1 MHLWYGSLTM
11 ISSHLHVNPVDLL
24 ILFFFF
30 LPGDRH
36 CQVCACQPWVRPV
49 CFSFKSKM
57 CIANLTDDL
66 SLVGPASYLAPLGS
80 KSIARLSCCAGTT
93 GAEGPRVTCSLV
105 PCAVRVW
112 VSPTLRRLSSPS
124 PHVWS
129 TIQFGEL
136 LHRHVWPRNSIFF
149 SVKLQSPALVIFSV
163 DFSKVYAWLKH
174 ISLSSCALF
183 SAPMERFS
191 LDLCILQFNGSY
203 WALFRAEGRNFRFF
217 FILDG

>member
-1 MHLWYGSLTM
+1 M

-24 ILFFFF
+24 LLFF

-66 SLVGPASYLAPLGS
+66 SLVGPASYLAQLGS

-93 GAEGPRVTCSLV
+93 GAEGPSRGGTQDVRDESAGHMLASSLCSKSVSLPHTAQSEFALTTCLKHNPIWRAFAQACV
-105 PCAVRVW
+105 AKEF
-112 VSPTLRRLSSPS
+112 
-124 PHVWS
+124 H
-129 TIQFGEL
+129 
-136 LHRHVWPRNSIFF
+136 FF

-163 DFSKVYAWLKH
+163 DFSKV
-174 ISLSSCALF
+174 
-183 SAPMERFS
+183 
-191 LDLCILQFNGSY
+191 
-203 WALFRAEGRNFRFF
+203 
-217 FILDG
+217 